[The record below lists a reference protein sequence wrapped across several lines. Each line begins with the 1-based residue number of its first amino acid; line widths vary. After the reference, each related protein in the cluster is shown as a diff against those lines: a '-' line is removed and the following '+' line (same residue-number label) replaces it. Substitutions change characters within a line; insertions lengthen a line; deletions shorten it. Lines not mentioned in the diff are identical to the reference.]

1 MGLKRDSEIAGEI
14 CEEVGAV
21 NGRIAYSETT
31 DYRTN
36 NPTKI
41 PAITMNIDSSFMISK
56 GWDKTLIASY
66 CATELYKRLDEE
78 SISAVERFEITFD
91 NITFP
96 EEGNIFYFSKQDI
109 INANKAISN
118 ADNFIKAIYS
128 ESRVNILTY
137 FDTSEF
143 HIQQSDIDKYVVQ
156 LKDSVSNLSQVQ
168 FFYTLDKYSN
178 DKYYYS
184 ITTLLSNIDNH
195 MLVTHLISK
204 ADDDYKLVK

>member
-1 MGLKRDSEIAGEI
+1 MTTNRVLLILCCSVLLSSSCRLKGLKRDSEIAGEI

-31 DYRTN
+31 DYKTN

-128 ESRVNILTY
+128 ESQIAQASACALNW
-137 FDTSEF
+137 
-143 HIQQSDIDKYVVQ
+143 
-156 LKDSVSNLSQVQ
+156 
-168 FFYTLDKYSN
+168 
-178 DKYYYS
+178 
-184 ITTLLSNIDNH
+184 
-195 MLVTHLISK
+195 
-204 ADDDYKLVK
+204 